1 MPCSEPVMP
10 RLHELQRAFASAIVE
25 GKGLPSVTSLQGG
38 PSWRSLA
45 LYRRLIRHNYIQ
57 ALTITYPVLH
67 RLIGGHYFGVFAR
80 GYLKRYPSTSGDLF
94 AYGQHF
100 PLFLRQLESPRLLI
114 ELARLEWVCHELH
127 QAADSP
133 LPSQEWVKTLA
144 TVDPSSVTFRLN
156 PAVRLLRCALP
167 VHRVWH
173 ALQPEADGDGIDG
186 LSQSSEEGGLLVTRA
201 GGKIHVRSLSPKQWW
216 LLQAVRDRKTVAE
229 VECMASEFM
238 PDLNLAQFLTGL
250 SDPATGPVFSLEVH
264 T

>member
-1 MPCSEPVMP
+1 MP

-133 LPSQEWVKTLA
+133 LPSQELVKTLA

-156 PAVRLLRCALP
+156 PAVRLLRYALP

-173 ALQPEADGDGIDG
+173 ALQPEVGGKEIDDVC
-186 LSQSSEEGGLLVTRA
+186 LSPEEGGLLVTRA
-201 GGKIHVRSLSPKQWW
+201 GGTIHVRSLSPKQWW

-229 VECMASEFM
+229 VECMAREFT
-238 PDLNLAQFLTGL
+238 PEIDFAQFMTGL
-250 SDPATGPVFSLEVH
+250 SDAATGPVFSLEVQS
-264 T
+264 

>member
-1 MPCSEPVMP
+1 MPH
-10 RLHELQRAFASAIVE
+10 LHELQRAFAAAMIE
-25 GKGLPSVTSLQGG
+25 GKGLPSVTSMQGG

-45 LYRRLIRHNYIQ
+45 LYRRLIQHNYVQ
-57 ALTITYPVLH
+57 ALRITYPVLH
-67 RLIGGHYFGVFAR
+67 RLIGGRYFSVFAR

-94 AYGQHF
+94 SYGQHF

-114 ELARLEWVCHELH
+114 ELARLEWVCHEVY

-133 LPSQEWVKTLA
+133 LPSQEWVRTLA

-156 PAVRLLRCALP
+156 PSVRLLRCALP

-173 ALQPEADGDGIDG
+173 ALQPEVSGEGIDG
-186 LSQSSEEGGLLVTRA
+186 LSLAPEEGGLLVTRA

-216 LLQAVRDRKTVAE
+216 LLQAMRDRKTVA
-229 VECMASEFM
+229 VIECMTREFT
-238 PDLNLAQFLTGL
+238 PDLDLVHFLTGL

>member
-1 MPCSEPVMP
+1 MP
-10 RLHELQRAFASAIVE
+10 RLYELQRAFAAAMSE

-45 LYRRLIRHNYIQ
+45 LYRRLIRHNSLQ
-57 ALTITYPVLH
+57 ALTITYPVLR
-67 RLIGGHYFGVFAR
+67 RLIGNDYFRVFAR

-127 QAADSP
+127 HAADSP
-133 LPSQEWVKTLA
+133 LASQEAVLTLA

-173 ALQPEADGDGIDG
+173 ALQPDAPETDIEDLN
-186 LSQSSEEGGLLVTRA
+186 LSPEEGGLLVTRG
-201 GGKIHVRSLSPKQWW
+201 GGKIHVRSLSPTQCW
-216 LLQAVRDRKTVAE
+216 LLQAMRDQKTVAE
-229 VECMASEFM
+229 VERLAEELR
-238 PDLNLAQFLTGL
+238 PTIDLAHVLTEL
-250 SDPATGPVFSLEVH
+250 SDGVTGSVFSLEVQA
-264 T
+264 

>member
-1 MPCSEPVMP
+1 MP

-80 GYLKRYPSTSGDLF
+80 GYLKRYPSTRGDLF

-114 ELARLEWVCHELH
+114 ELAQLEWVCHELH

-173 ALQPEADGDGIDG
+173 ALQPEVGGKEIDDVC
-186 LSQSSEEGGLLVTRA
+186 LAPEEGGLLVTRA
-201 GGKIHVRSLSPKQWW
+201 GGKIHVRSLSSKQWW
-216 LLQAVRDRKTVAE
+216 LLQAVRDQKTVAE
-229 VECMASEFM
+229 VEYLAKEFR
-238 PDLNLAQFLTGL
+238 PEIDLAQFLIGL
-250 SDPATGPVFSLEVH
+250 SNAATGSVFSIEVH

>member
-1 MPCSEPVMP
+1 MP
-10 RLHELQRAFASAIVE
+10 RLYELQRAFASAIVE
-25 GKGLPSVTSLQGG
+25 GNSLPSVTSMQGG

-45 LYRRLIRHNYIQ
+45 LYRRLIRNNYTQ

-80 GYLKRYPSTSGDLF
+80 GYIKRYPSTSGDLF

-114 ELARLEWVCHELH
+114 ELARLEWACHELH

-133 LPSQEWVKTLA
+133 LPSQEWGKTLA

-156 PAVRLLRCALP
+156 QAVRLLRCALP

-173 ALQPEADGDGIDG
+173 ALQPEVGGKEIDDVC
-186 LSQSSEEGGLLVTRA
+186 LSPEEGGLLVTRA
-201 GGKIHVRSLSPKQWW
+201 GGRIHVRSLSPKQWW
-216 LLQAVRDRKTVAE
+216 LLQAVRDGKTVAE
-229 VECMASEFM
+229 VECMAREFT
-238 PDLNLAQFLTGL
+238 PEIDFAQFMTGL
-250 SDPATGPVFSLEVH
+250 SGATTGPVFSLEVQS
-264 T
+264 